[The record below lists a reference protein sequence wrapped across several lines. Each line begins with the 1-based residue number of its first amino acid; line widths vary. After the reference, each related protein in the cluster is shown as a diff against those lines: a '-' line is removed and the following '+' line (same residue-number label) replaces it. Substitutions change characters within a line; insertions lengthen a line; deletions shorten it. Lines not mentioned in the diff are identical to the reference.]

1 MALIEFSPGN
11 QIRLLHGGAEFHPAL
26 LAAIEAA
33 QHDIWLETYIFSAD
47 RVGEAVVQALLQAAR
62 RGVRVRVISD
72 WHGSGRGRLRQL
84 KRDLAAG
91 GAQHRSFNPWYWHGL
106 SRSHRKLCLIDRQT
120 AFIGGMNLNDDWH
133 CDFDPRLELDAARW
147 DFTAQIDGPLVAR
160 IVLDMQLQW
169 ERLGQVTVAK
179 RVALAL
185 QRRRQQQH
193 GTPHASSHAPVQAS
207 YVVRDNWFNRRTIQ
221 RAYLQA
227 IGNAQQQVLLATPY
241 FAPGRKFLRALA
253 SAAERGVQVTLLLG
267 AGQFALQDAV
277 ARAFYPRLLKSGV
290 RLFEYRRTQ
299 LHGKVAVTD
308 QNWLTVGSSNC
319 DGLSLFLNQEANLVI
334 KDAELAR
341 QMREHIEQAVQ
352 DASPITLIDFVQVPW
367 YKRAWYELAFWVYL
381 GLMRVVTWGE
391 YA

>member
-1 MALIEFSPGN
+1 MPSIEFSPGN
-11 QIRLLHGGAEFHPAL
+11 QIRLLHCAAEFHPAL
-26 LAAIEAA
+26 LAAIEQA
-33 QHDIWLETYIFSAD
+33 QRSIWLETYIFAEDSA
-47 RVGEAVVQALLQAAR
+47 GEAVLQALIQAAR
-62 RGVRVRVISD
+62 RGVEVQVIAD
-72 WHGSGRGRLRQL
+72 WHGSGRSRILQIKQQL
-84 KRDLAAG
+84 QAS
-91 GAQHRSFNPWYWHGL
+91 GAHYRSFNPWYWHGL
-106 SRSHRKLCLIDRQT
+106 SRSHRKLCLVDGSM
-120 AFIGGMNLNDDWH
+120 AFVGGMNLNDDWR
-133 CDFDPRLELDAARW
+133 CDFDPNLKLDAARW
-147 DFTAQIDGPLVAR
+147 DFTAQIEGPLVAQ
-160 IVLDMQLQW
+160 IAQDMEMQW
-169 ERLGQVTVAK
+169 ARLGQVTVAK
-179 RVALAL
+179 RLALAL
-185 QRRRQQQH
+185 QRRRK
-193 GTPHASSHAPVQAS
+193 TPAPASRTPVLAS

-227 IGNAQQQVLLATPY
+227 MGNAQQQVWLATPY

-253 SAAERGVQVTLLLG
+253 SAAERGVEVTLLLG
-267 AGQFALQDAV
+267 AGQFVLQDAV

-290 RLFEYRRTQ
+290 KLFEYRRTQ

-319 DGLSLFLNQEANLVI
+319 DGLSLFLNQEANLVV

-352 DASPITLIDFVQVPW
+352 DATPITLDDFVLVPW